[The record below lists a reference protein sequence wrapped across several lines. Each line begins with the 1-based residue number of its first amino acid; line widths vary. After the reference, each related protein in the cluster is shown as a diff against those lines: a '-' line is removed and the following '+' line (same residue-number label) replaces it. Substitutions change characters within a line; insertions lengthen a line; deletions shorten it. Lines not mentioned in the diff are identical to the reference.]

1 MPAKA
6 SAALR
11 VPCRGGRP
19 QCNLAPSLIRSYWS
33 AVFSTFRGQHVAD
46 TQQPKRGERAVSNH
60 LSTAQ
65 SLSFCLFWHR
75 YYCAWYW
82 EPTCID
88 CGGSL
93 RPLSCKHLGWS
104 WAGCRRRRPAQ
115 AAHVRVS
122 FPSFLGC
129 ISLQLAP
136 VHRPSQRAVTLG
148 KFGDMYTT
156 LKLVS
161 NFAPAR

>member
-115 AAHVRVS
+115 AAHVRVMCGS
-122 FPSFLGC
+122 ASRRFWAAFAFNWHTGPS
-129 ISLQLAP
+129 
-136 VHRPSQRAVTLG
+136 SQ
-148 KFGDMYTT
+148 
-156 LKLVS
+156 
-161 NFAPAR
+161 PACRDAG